1 MSMPGSA
8 YLRASE
14 EPVFLNLFLVWLS
27 VYLRLSGR
35 TYWYSLEED
44 SPVSLSSLLRLQIFP
59 LTRPTLRVFVLE
71 FDKRKLI
78 KE

>member
-8 YLRASE
+8 YLRAFE

-35 TYWYSLEED
+35 TYWYSLED

-59 LTRPTLRVFVLE
+59 LTRPTLRGFVLE